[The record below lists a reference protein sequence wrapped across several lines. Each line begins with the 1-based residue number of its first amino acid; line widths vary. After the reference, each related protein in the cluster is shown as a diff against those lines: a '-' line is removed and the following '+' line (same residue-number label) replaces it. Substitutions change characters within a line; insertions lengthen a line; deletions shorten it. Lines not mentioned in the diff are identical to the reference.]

1 VAESEEML
9 ISKARDAVSQCN
21 WVVGECASRWTQRY
35 ASGRTDQDFGQMVG
49 LSGDQIYQRR
59 RVWEAF
65 GESYKNYGGL
75 KWSFFYVALNWDDAF
90 DCLQWAQDSDATVS
104 EMRAWRRAQRGEDLF
119 AESSD
124 GYSEWAAPIGFDTSR
139 IPLSAVVD
147 PAQYTPAGMGSR
159 AGLATAE
166 RDVPPAMA
174 MAARDA
180 SEAYAPFR
188 ADAGSV
194 PTAVRD
200 EEPAARAEITP
211 EQLWKKAA
219 NILERL
225 NRALTEE
232 VLSVLEDQPEKLRHR
247 MAESLSEIVDKLD
260 GRLD

>member
-1 VAESEEML
+1 MADSEEQL
-9 ISKARDAVSQCN
+9 ISRARDAVSQCN

-65 GESYKNYGGL
+65 GDAYRNYSEL

-90 DCLQWAQDSDATVS
+90 DCLQWAQDSGATVA
-104 EMRAWRRAQRGEDLF
+104 EMRAWRKAQRGEDLF

-124 GYSEWAAPIGFDTSR
+124 GYSEWASPIGFDTST

-147 PAQYTPAGMGSR
+147 PSRYAAPGQGLR
-159 AGLATAE
+159 AGQPGGD
-166 RDVPPAMA
+166 RDAVPTMNI
-174 MAARDA
+174 AARDS
-180 SEAYAPFR
+180 SEGYAPFR

-194 PTAVRD
+194 PVAVRETD
-200 EEPAARAEITP
+200 HTERVELTP

-219 NILERL
+219 SILERL
-225 NRALTEE
+225 NRALTEGG
-232 VLSVLEDQPEKLRHR
+232 SAA
-247 MAESLSEIVDKLD
+247 AETDRAAVPSRRIPGK
-260 GRLD
+260 GGI

>member
-1 VAESEEML
+1 MAESEEQL
-9 ISKARDAVSQCN
+9 ISTARDAVSQCN

-65 GESYKNYGGL
+65 GESYRQYAGL

-90 DCLQWAQDSDATVS
+90 ECLEWAQSSGATVS

-147 PAQYTPAGMGSR
+147 PAQFTPAGMGNR
-159 AGLATAE
+159 AGVATAE
-166 RDVPPAMA
+166 RPGAPVMG
-174 MAARDA
+174 MAARD
-180 SEAYAPFR
+180 SSDSYAPFR

-194 PTAVRD
+194 PVAVHD
-200 EEPAARAEITP
+200 EEPRARAELTP
-211 EQLWKKAA
+211 DQLWKKAA

-225 NRALTEE
+225 NRALSEE

-247 MAESLSEIVDKLD
+247 MAEALSEIVEKLD